1 MARVGGPGA
10 DRGVST
16 AVSYVLNLA
25 VAVILFSSLLVGA
38 GGLVEDQR
46 EQVVRGELRVVGQR
60 LASDLLA
67 ADRLAQTADGGV
79 RVRSELP
86 RGVAGLDYRIQ
97 VTASGG
103 SVTLVLTTS
112 DPRVRVSVRVANETA
127 VETGTVGGGPL
138 VVETESGTLEVRRDA

>member
-16 AVSYVLNLA
+16 AVGYVLNLA
-25 VAVILFSSLLVGA
+25 VAVILFSSLIVAG

-46 EQVVRGELRVVGQR
+46 ERVVRGELQVVGQR

-67 ADRLAQTADGGV
+67 ADRLAQTADGDG
-79 RVRSELP
+79 RVRSDLP
-86 RGVAGLDYRIQ
+86 RGVAGLDYRIR
-97 VTASGG
+97 VASSGG

-112 DPRVRVSVRVANETA
+112 DPRVRVSVRVENDTA
-127 VETGTVGGGPL
+127 VVTGTVGSGPL
-138 VVETESGTLEVRRDA
+138 LVESENGTLEVRRDV